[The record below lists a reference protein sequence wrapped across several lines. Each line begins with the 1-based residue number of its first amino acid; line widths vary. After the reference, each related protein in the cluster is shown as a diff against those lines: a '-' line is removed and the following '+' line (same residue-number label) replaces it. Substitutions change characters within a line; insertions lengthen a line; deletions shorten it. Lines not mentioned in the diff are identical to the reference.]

1 MGRALKLESRDEQL
15 GIRLGDIR
23 HLTSILQPSGIAVYK
38 NRREAPY
45 LLAFPPWGRGTALA
59 VDRVLS

>member
-1 MGRALKLESRDEQL
+1 MGRLLKFESRDEQL

-23 HLTSILQPSGIAVYK
+23 YLTFILQPSGIALYK
-38 NRREAPY
+38 NRRKAPY
-45 LLAFPPWGRGTALA
+45 LLAFPAWGRGTALA